1 MFRNYAIAVALASL
15 IVIST
20 SNAYGHGLG
29 FDESIPVSIS
39 GKQVSVEVTI
49 KPASVETATQEQPI
63 FTVRAHEPNSNETIP
78 DMDFRVLVESRN
90 EVILDQRFHAPDGLI
105 SAKLVP
111 DKDASIALVNGQP
124 ASSNQVQV
132 SQSQP
137 VEIRSRLMSD
147 GGLYHVAVTLEKS
160 SAGLDLN
167 EDRTFDLYVSIS
179 KTQDFEVETADGKQ
193 TMSVKTYYDDVQDF
207 NYDTTKKTISFSM
220 PFDWSPAYVGQ
231 VSVLHMEV
239 QFPKTVSDLH
249 VNGYRGTLNGIDLLP
264 ESIQIDDFTY
274 EDKRLVHFVLSNTK
288 LTSLTE
294 SIKGNQALFTLT
306 PLEKPKFPID
316 LFSSTEKYLF
326 QLSWGPE
333 IIKTGE
339 TTTFVMNLQD
349 PKTGDLVR
357 NASFDFVL
365 SRAGNEVYSEKI
377 SSNLGTFSNTYT
389 FSQAGTYRLLAK
401 NINGEQETAQI
412 DLVVLQ
418 GDSTAPV
425 QQEQKPSGCLIA
437 TAAFG
442 SELTPQVQFLRGF
455 RDNYIL
461 QSSSGSAFMGT
472 FNNVYYSFS
481 PQVADYERQQPWLQ
495 STVKVALYPLFGILM
510 ASEKAFAVAGGGEGG
525 TILAGATASSL
536 IGAVYVSPVAIAV
549 AVAARRKIGNKTL
562 MVGTAIAIAFLAV
575 TGLALLLNLP
585 ALLSAATPAF
595 VVSAAA
601 TSALAV
607 SRAIAIL
614 RTR

>member
-1 MFRNYAIAVALASL
+1 VFRNYAIAVALASL
-15 IVIST
+15 IVISA

-105 SAKLVP
+105 STKLVP
-111 DKDASIALVNGQP
+111 DKDASIAFVNGQP

-137 VEIRSRLMSD
+137 VEIRSRMMSD
-147 GGLYHVAVTLEKS
+147 GGLYHVAVILEKS
-160 SAGLDLN
+160 SAGLDLI

-220 PFDWSPAYVGQ
+220 PFDWSPAYVSQ

-239 QFPKTVSDLH
+239 QFPKTVSDLQ
-249 VNGYRGTLNGIDLLP
+249 VNGYRGTLNGIELLP

-274 EDKRLVHFVLSNTK
+274 EDKRLVHFILSNTK

-333 IIKTGE
+333 VIKTGE
-339 TTTFVMNLQD
+339 TTTFVMNIQD

-401 NINGEQETAQI
+401 NINGEQETAQM

-461 QSSSGSAFMGT
+461 QSSSGSAFMGA

-525 TILAGATASSL
+525 TIMAGATASSL

-585 ALLSAATPAF
+585 DLLSAATPAF
-595 VVSAAA
+595 VMSAAA

-607 SRAIAIL
+607 SRAIL